1 MTELLVTLREIV
13 ADSMPLYLR
22 LPQHMKNAF
31 YRPFQLDRSI
41 TMTYKVLKSRGL
53 IQANLLQASRILSNG
68 VSRSRARRMII
79 QSLLSGSM
87 NGSATI
93 AAQTTFSA
101 GHTMNN
107 EQSRKL
113 KVEMLKGG
121 VN

>member
-1 MTELLVTLREIV
+1 MNPPFDFGKKTFFRLRSVGAVLLAAL
-13 ADSMPLYLR
+13 
-22 LPQHMKNAF
+22 
-31 YRPFQLDRSI
+31 
-41 TMTYKVLKSRGL
+41 SRNCL
-53 IQANLLQASRILSNG
+53 LENLLQASRILSNG